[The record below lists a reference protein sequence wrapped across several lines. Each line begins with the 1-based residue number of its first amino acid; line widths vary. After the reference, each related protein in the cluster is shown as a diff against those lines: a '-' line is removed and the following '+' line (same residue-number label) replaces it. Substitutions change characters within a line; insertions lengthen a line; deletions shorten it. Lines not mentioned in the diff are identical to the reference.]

1 MNVKNDAN
9 ITHGCVKTE
18 AFTMRYF
25 SFGRGERPLVILP
38 GLSVQSVMGS
48 AQAVAKEY
56 SVMQEEFTVYLF
68 DRREDLPSKYSVYD
82 MAQDTAAAIQTL
94 GLRDVCLFGASQGGM
109 IALCIAIN
117 HPELVGKLA
126 LGSTSPDADAA
137 DSGVL
142 GRWITLAKNG
152 DRLGLYTEFGRA
164 IYPQA
169 VFEMLRGALAA
180 ASETVTDGE
189 LARFVILAEGTAGF
203 HVSDRLTELKC
214 PVLVLG
220 AADDRVLGEDAT
232 GKFIEK
238 LGDRPDFG
246 YYVYDGFGHAA
257 FDTAPDYRNRLY
269 DFFIN

>member
-1 MNVKNDAN
+1 
-9 ITHGCVKTE
+9 
-18 AFTMRYF
+18 
-25 SFGRGERPLVILP
+25 
-38 GLSVQSVMGS
+38 
-48 AQAVAKEY
+48 
-56 SVMQEEFTVYLF
+56 
-68 DRREDLPSKYSVYD
+68 
-82 MAQDTAAAIQTL
+82 
-94 GLRDVCLFGASQGGM
+94 M

-137 DSGVL
+137 DSGGL